1 MIGAAL
7 PISLK
12 YVTLGTF
19 QACCYF
25 LKCGSNVGDMMQRW
39 IAIASELPDTHDAR
53 DNVVKGLLRMA
64 SQEELRPYLPV
75 VAWEWLKKRP
85 VLGCETGPFRYGDWE
100 SGLQM
105 VQTLGDIELITSYLF
120 VIWSEW
126 NPLRCSD
133 CEGMQRLIREELNG
147 IHAVGYRGDLIQRLD
162 YVLSQFDRG
171 YEYLRSHQGGFEYE
185 HVFLSAKQKYEGFR
199 RDLLEVDEE
208 AAKIL
213 AGMSSKVV
221 ASFCRLTYI
230 HA

>member
-1 MIGAAL
+1 MIGVEL

-12 YVTLGTF
+12 YATLGAF
-19 QACCYF
+19 QACNFF
-25 LKCGSNVGDMMQRW
+25 LRHGSNVGDILQCW
-39 IAIASELPDTHDAR
+39 IAAASELPDTHDVR
-53 DNVVKGLLRMA
+53 NSVVEGLLQMT
-64 SQEELRPYLPV
+64 SEEGLWPYIPV

-85 VLGCETGPFRYGDWE
+85 VLCCETGLFMYGDWE

-126 NPLRCSD
+126 NFLVNSGCK
-133 CEGMQRLIREELNG
+133 GMHRLIREELNG

-162 YVLSQFDRG
+162 HVLSQFDRG
-171 YEYLRSHQGGFEYE
+171 QEYLRPHVRGFDIEE
-185 HVFLSAKQKYEGFR
+185 VFLSAKQKYEGLR
-199 RDLLEVDEE
+199 RDLLQLDEE

-213 AGMSSKVV
+213 AGMSLKVV
-221 ASFCRLTYI
+221 TCFCRLTHM